1 MGKGAPS
8 HGGASSHKSA
18 AVDIPQT
25 EVFFAR
31 TSLSHDGVEIFGE
44 RPRPHAAHAHMHA
57 DRRARPIE
65 LALLRAWS
73 FNTLRVGVWAGSCT
87 GHPQTELIT
96 ARFVLLTLSHD
107 ASLSFC

>member
-44 RPRPHAAHAHMHA
+44 RPRPHAAHTHMHSSMQTDA
-57 DRRARPIE
+57 HGLPFE
-65 LALLRAWS
+65 L
-73 FNTLRVGVWAGSCT
+73 F
-87 GHPQTELIT
+87 
-96 ARFVLLTLSHD
+96 
-107 ASLSFC
+107 